1 MLDGNSAALRQQEAL
16 WDEQYVLWDGQTKH
30 LKLIVWLD
38 RDVSKFG
45 SKADRIQRIIDK
57 ANLQTEQPYD
67 EHDRAYWYVYG
78 PDSAIFALNKALA
91 RVPDCDTD
99 IQ

>member
-1 MLDGNSAALRQQEAL
+1 MQE
-16 WDEQYVLWDGQTKH
+16 H
-30 LKLIVWLD
+30 LQLIVWID

-45 SKADRIQRIIDK
+45 TKADRIQCIIDK
-57 ANLQTEQPYD
+57 SGLQTEQPYD